1 MHTAQSVP
9 HSARRAQRAARA
21 PGCLDNQVSAWRAA
35 RAQPQPAGGAAR
47 RATSGKEKRVAK
59 LGLAGRLQYMY
70 SCSALQWKN
79 GKACACSIILPSG
92 HIVQSSAKRDR
103 STTLC
108 AHSVRA
114 LLYST
119 LGSYSQLL
127 VRVASAV
134 RETPKHTHEY
144 TTRHIVQNGRQNGT
158 KLCYCTAPRL
168 VSSSAWRA
176 QAPASARKRTT
187 LRAHTYRSATPR
199 GGASGA
205 PATCV
210 ANARTVLNVRAP
222 IHLLLLLL
230 ARCK

>member
-35 RAQPQPAGGAAR
+35 RAQPPPTGGAAR
-47 RATSGKEKRVAK
+47 RATPTAKRAAK
-59 LGLAGRLQYMY
+59 LGLAGRLHK
-70 SCSALQWKN
+70 SAVQLKN
-79 GKACACSIILPSG
+79 GKECACSIILPSG
-92 HIVQSSAKRDR
+92 HIVQASAKRDR
-103 STTLC
+103 PTTLC

-134 RETPKHTHEY
+134 RLRETPKHTHEY

-176 QAPASARKRTT
+176 QAPASART

>member
-47 RATSGKEKRVAK
+47 RATPTAKKSASPNLVSRV
-59 LGLAGRLQYMY
+59 GYN
-70 SCSALQWKN
+70 SALQWKN